1 MPYDVKKVKGG
12 FKVYSPHGPKSKKP
26 MTLRQAHAQQ
36 RAIYANTK
44 GK

>member
-26 MTLRQAHAQQ
+26 MTLRRAHAQQ
-36 RAIYANTK
+36 RAIYAKTK